1 MKPYAI
7 GLILFFIFT
16 MNNVCGQQTDREKT
30 VLEKWK
36 EGRTEQRLKDLE
48 QYNQDSEDLNLF
60 NSLINNN
67 KTSEINE
74 EVLTNRQLINNLI
87 SNDKDKA
94 MFINNLYDKVY
105 LLEKKVIF
113 LEDSLYSVNQRV
125 KKLERKN

>member
-16 MNNVCGQQTDREKT
+16 MNNVYGQQTDREKT

-36 EGRTEQRLKDLE
+36 GGRTEQRLKDLE

-87 SNDKDKA
+87 SKDKDIV
-94 MFINNLYDKVY
+94 MLINNLY
-105 LLEKKVIF
+105 EKVIF

>member
-60 NSLINNN
+60 NS
-67 KTSEINE
+67 
-74 EVLTNRQLINNLI
+74 
-87 SNDKDKA
+87 
-94 MFINNLYDKVY
+94 
-105 LLEKKVIF
+105 
-113 LEDSLYSVNQRV
+113 
-125 KKLERKN
+125 

>member
-1 MKPYAI
+1 
-7 GLILFFIFT
+7 
-16 MNNVCGQQTDREKT
+16 
-30 VLEKWK
+30 
-36 EGRTEQRLKDLE
+36 
-48 QYNQDSEDLNLF
+48 
-60 NSLINNN
+60 
-67 KTSEINE
+67 SEINE